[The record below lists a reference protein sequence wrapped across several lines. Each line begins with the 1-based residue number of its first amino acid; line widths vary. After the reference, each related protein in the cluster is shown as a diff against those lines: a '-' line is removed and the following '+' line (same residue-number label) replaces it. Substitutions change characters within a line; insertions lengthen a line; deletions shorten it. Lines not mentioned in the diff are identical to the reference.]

1 MDTQAQPVI
10 DRLVNEISTYV
21 DSFTNP
27 SENAIDVAWLA
38 LFDAM
43 GCAMA
48 STQMPACMRH
58 VGPLV
63 PGMTCEPG
71 VSIPGT
77 EFRVDPVSA
86 AFSTGCLIRWSDF
99 SDSWVALETGHPSDN
114 IGAILAAA
122 EYANLGVGLKP
133 LRHLTVKDV
142 LLGMIKAYEIQGV
155 LGLNNSLGQY
165 GLDHATFVR
174 VASAAVTTKLL
185 GGQYSEIA
193 SAVSHAWCDGH
204 PLRIYRQSPNV
215 GPRKSWAGPDAAARG
230 LQLAFLAL
238 LGEPAC
244 GSVIEDPVWGLEKR
258 GLDGKKLSLLRPLQ
272 TYVMENVVFKAAY
285 PGVIHAQTALEA
297 AIKLHPLVYQ
307 KLSQIKRVN
316 IWSYGTAIRIASKPG
331 PLNNSADR
339 DHCLQYM
346 VALGFINGTLKESD
360 FSDEAAKDPR
370 IDELRTKMVVQE
382 DSVFTKKFLN
392 PEIRACSNGIQVE
405 FSDGTATERID
416 IDQPLGHASRLDDAK
431 RFLENKLIQ
440 NLFLRFPASVVDSIM
455 KIYHEPKSIREAP
468 LDQFTKTFAFVPNVH

>member
-1 MDTQAQPVI
+1 MGTQAQPVI

-21 DSFTNP
+21 DAFTDP
-27 SENAIDVAWLA
+27 SENAINVAWLA

-48 STQMPACMRH
+48 STQTPACMRH

-63 PGMTCEPG
+63 PGITCDPG
-71 VSIPGT
+71 VTVPGT
-77 EFRVDPVSA
+77 HFRVDPVSA
-86 AFSTGCLIRWSDF
+86 AYSTGCLIRWSDF

-122 EYANLGVGLKP
+122 EYSNLGIVRKLLKP
-133 LRHLTVKDV
+133 LTIRDV
-142 LLGMIKAYEIQGV
+142 LVGMIKAYEIQGV
-155 LGLNNSLGQY
+155 LGLNNSLGQH

-185 GGQYSEIA
+185 GGLHHEIC

-238 LGEPAC
+238 RGEPAC
-244 GSVIEDPVWGLEKR
+244 GSVIEDPIWGMEKR
-258 GLDGKKLSLLRPLQ
+258 VLNGNTLSLLKPLG

-297 AIKLHPLVYQ
+297 AIKLHPQVYQ
-307 KLSQIKRVN
+307 KLSQIERIN
-316 IWSYGTAIRIASKPG
+316 IWSYGPAIRIASKSG
-331 PLNNSADR
+331 ALNNSADR

-346 VALGFINGTLKESD
+346 AALGLINGTLTEND
-360 FSDEAAKDPR
+360 FSNDAAKDSR
-370 IDELRTKMVVQE
+370 IDELRARMIVQE
-382 DSVFTKKFLN
+382 DPEFTKNFLN
-392 PEIRACSNGIQVE
+392 PEIRSCSNGIQVV
-405 FSDGTATERID
+405 FADGTSTARID
-416 IDQPLGHASRLDDAK
+416 IDQPLGHASRIDEV
-431 RFLENKLIQ
+431 RRHLEKKLIS
-440 NLFLRFPASVVDSIM
+440 NLALRLPDSAVLEIM
-455 KIYHEPKSIREAP
+455 NLYSKTKDCGAILIEDYKS
-468 LDQFTKTFAFVPNVH
+468 QFTSNLS

>member
-1 MDTQAQPVI
+1 
-10 DRLVNEISTYV
+10 
-21 DSFTNP
+21 
-27 SENAIDVAWLA
+27 
-38 LFDAM
+38 
-43 GCAMA
+43 
-48 STQMPACMRH
+48 MRH

-63 PGMTCEPG
+63 PGITYDPS

-77 EFRVDPVSA
+77 DFRVDPVSA

-122 EYANLGVGLKP
+122 EYANLDIGDEPRKQ
-133 LRHLTVKDV
+133 LTVKDV
-142 LLGMIKAYEIQGV
+142 LVGMIKAYEIQGV
-155 LGLNNSLGQY
+155 LGLNNSLGQL

-185 GGQYSEIA
+185 GGKYSEIA

-238 LGEPAC
+238 RGEPAC

-258 GLDGKKLSLLRPLQ
+258 ILNGNKLSLLRALG

-297 AIKLHPLVYQ
+297 AIKLHPQVHQ
-307 KLSQIKRVN
+307 KLSQIEKINV
-316 IWSYGTAIRIASKPG
+316 WSYGTAIRIASKSG
-331 PLNNSADR
+331 TLNNSADR

-346 VALGFINGTLKESD
+346 VALGLINGTLREGD
-360 FSDEAAKDPR
+360 FSDAAAQDSR
-370 IDELRTKMVVQE
+370 IDDLRAKIVVQE
-382 DSVFTKKFLN
+382 DPEFTKNFLD
-392 PEIRACSNGIQVE
+392 PEIRSCSNGIQVG
-405 FSDGTATERID
+405 FTDGTGTARID
-416 IDQPLGHASRLDDAK
+416 IVQPLGHAGRLDEVK
-431 RFLENKLIQ
+431 RFLESKLLQ
-440 NLFLRFPASVVDSIM
+440 NLSLRFSASTVGSIM
-455 KIYHEPKSIREAP
+455 KIYNEPKSIRYIQI
-468 LDQFTKTFAFVPNVH
+468 DQFLKIFKFGTNVH

>member
-1 MDTQAQPVI
+1 M
-10 DRLVNEISTYV
+10 NEISTYV
-21 DSFTNP
+21 DEFTNP

-86 AFSTGCLIRWSDF
+86 AFSTGILIRWSDF

-122 EYANLGVGLKP
+122 EYANLGIGLKLLKP
-133 LRHLTVKDV
+133 LTVKDV
-142 LLGMIKAYEIQGV
+142 LVGMIKAYEIQGV
-155 LGLNNSLGQY
+155 LGLNNSLGQH

-174 VASAAVTTKLL
+174 VASAAVTAKLL
-185 GGQYSEIA
+185 GGKYSEIA

-230 LQLAFLAL
+230 LQLAFLAHR
-238 LGEPAC
+238 GEPAC

-258 GLDGKKLSLLRPLQ
+258 VLVGKKISLLRPLG

-307 KLSQIKRVN
+307 KLSQIKRVK
-316 IWSYGTAIRIASKPG
+316 IWSYGTAIRIASKSG

-346 VALGFINGTLKESD
+346 VAIGLITGTLREGD
-360 FSDEAAKDPR
+360 FSDTAAQDTR
-370 IDELRTKMVVQE
+370 IDELRAKMVVQE
-382 DSVFTKKFLN
+382 DPGFTKNFLN
-392 PEIRACSNGIQVE
+392 PEIRSCGNGIQVE
-405 FSDGTATERID
+405 FSDGTATERIN
-416 IDQPLGHASRLDDAK
+416 IEQPLGHASRLDEVRGHLEKKLVGNLNLRLQESATLEVMDLHSK
-431 RFLENKLIQ
+431 VNDYGEISLENFKRLFTS
-440 NLFLRFPASVVDSIM
+440 NLRW
-455 KIYHEPKSIREAP
+455 
-468 LDQFTKTFAFVPNVH
+468 N

>member
-1 MDTQAQPVI
+1 M
-10 DRLVNEISTYV
+10 NEISTYV
-21 DSFTNP
+21 DEFTNP

-38 LFDAM
+38 LFDSM

-58 VGPLV
+58 VGPIV
-63 PGMTCEPG
+63 PGMTCEPN

-77 EFRVDPVSA
+77 QFRVDPVSA

-122 EYANLGVGLKP
+122 EYANLEIGIKPLKP
-133 LRHLTVKDV
+133 LTVKDV
-142 LLGMIKAYEIQGV
+142 LVGMIKAYELQGV
-155 LGLNNSLGQY
+155 LGLNNSFGQH

-174 VASAAVTTKLL
+174 VASAAVTTNLL
-185 GGQYSEIA
+185 GGKYSEIA

-238 LGEPAC
+238 RGEPAC
-244 GSVIEDPVWGLEKR
+244 GSVIEDLAWGLEKR
-258 GLDGKKLSLLRPLQ
+258 VLDSQKLSLLRPLG

-316 IWSYGTAIRIASKPG
+316 IWSYGTAIRIASKSG
-331 PLNNSADR
+331 PLNNAPDR

-346 VALGFINGTLKESD
+346 VALGLINGRLKEID
-360 FSDEAAKDPR
+360 FSDTAARDIR
-370 IDELRTKMVVQE
+370 IDELRAKMVVQE
-382 DSVFTKKFLN
+382 APEFTKNFLN
-392 PEIRACSNGIQVE
+392 PEIRSCSNGIQVE
-405 FSDGTATERID
+405 FLDGTATERID
-416 IDQPLGHASRLDDAK
+416 VEQPLGHASRIDQVK
-431 RFLENKLIQ
+431 PFLKNKLLQ
-440 NLFLRFPASVVDSIM
+440 NLSLRFANSTVDTIM
-455 KIYHEPKSIREAP
+455 KIYSDPNSNQSIP
-468 LDQFTKTFAFVPNVH
+468 ISQFLKNFTFGS

>member
-1 MDTQAQPVI
+1 MGTQAQPVI
-10 DRLVNEISTYV
+10 DSLVNEISTYV
-21 DSFTNP
+21 DEFTNP
-27 SENAIDVAWLA
+27 CEKALNVAWLA

-58 VGPLV
+58 VGPLT
-63 PGMTCEPG
+63 PGITCDPG
-71 VSIPGT
+71 VSILGT
-77 EFRVDPVSA
+77 EFRVDPISA

-99 SDSWVALETGHPSDN
+99 SDSWVALESGHPSDN

-122 EYANLGVGLKP
+122 EYANLGIGTKPLKP
-133 LRHLTVKDV
+133 LTVKDV

-155 LGLNNSLGQY
+155 LGLNNSLSQH

-185 GGQYSEIA
+185 GGKYSEIA

-230 LQLAFLAL
+230 LQLAFLAIR
-238 LGEPAC
+238 GEPAC

-258 GLDGKKLSLLRPLQ
+258 VLDGRKLSLLRPLG

-297 AIKLHPLVYQ
+297 AIKLHPLVCQ
-307 KLSQIKRVN
+307 KLSEIKRIN
-316 IWSYGTAIRIASKPG
+316 IWSYGTAIRITSKSG

-346 VALGFINGTLKESD
+346 VALGLITGTLRERD
-360 FSDEAAKDPR
+360 FSDTAAQDTR
-370 IDELRTKMVVQE
+370 IDELRAKMVVQE
-382 DSVFTKKFLN
+382 DPEFTKNFLN
-392 PEIRACSNGIQVE
+392 PEIRSCSNGVQVE

-416 IDQPLGHASRLDDAK
+416 VDQPLGHAGRIDEVK
-431 RFLENKLIQ
+431 PFLENKLLQ
-440 NLFLRFPASVVDSIM
+440 NLSLRFTDSAVDSIT
-455 KIYHEPKSIREAP
+455 KIYSEQNSIQNTP
-468 LDQFTKTFAFVPNVH
+468 ISHFLKVFTSGSQVN

>member
-1 MDTQAQPVI
+1 M
-10 DRLVNEISTYV
+10 NEISTYV

-63 PGMTCEPG
+63 PGMTCEPS

-77 EFRVDPVSA
+77 GFRVDPVSA

-133 LRHLTVKDV
+133 LKHLTVKDV

-155 LGLNNSLGQY
+155 LGLNNSLGQH

-238 LGEPAC
+238 RGEPAC

-316 IWSYGTAIRIASKPG
+316 IWSYGTAIRIASKSG

-346 VALGFINGTLKESD
+346 VALGLINGTLKESD
-360 FSDEAAKDPR
+360 FSDDAAKDPR
-370 IDELRTKMVVQE
+370 IDELRTKIVVQE
-382 DSVFTKKFLN
+382 DPVFTKKFLN
-392 PEIRACSNGIQVE
+392 PEIRACSNGIQVA
-405 FSDGTATERID
+405 FDDGKSTTRID
-416 IDQPLGHASRLDDAK
+416 TDQPLGHASRIDEVRRHLEKKLVKNLAMRLPESAALKIMDLQSKAK
-431 RFLENKLIQ
+431 GSGDISIDEFMSLFTSKL
-440 NLFLRFPASVVDSIM
+440 S
-455 KIYHEPKSIREAP
+455 
-468 LDQFTKTFAFVPNVH
+468 

>member
-63 PGMTCEPG
+63 PGMTCEPS

-77 EFRVDPVSA
+77 GFRVDPVSA

-133 LRHLTVKDV
+133 LKHLTVKDV

-155 LGLNNSLGQY
+155 LGLNNSLGQH

-238 LGEPAC
+238 RGEPAC

-316 IWSYGTAIRIASKPG
+316 IWSYGTAIRIASKSG

-346 VALGFINGTLKESD
+346 VALGLINGTLKESD
-360 FSDEAAKDPR
+360 FSDDAAKDPR
-370 IDELRTKMVVQE
+370 IDELRTKIVVQE
-382 DSVFTKKFLN
+382 DPVFTKKFLN
-392 PEIRACSNGIQVE
+392 PEIRACSNGIQVA
-405 FSDGTATERID
+405 FDDGKSTTRID
-416 IDQPLGHASRLDDAK
+416 TDQPLGHASRIDEVRRHLEKKLVKNLAMRLPESAALKIMDLQSKAK
-431 RFLENKLIQ
+431 GSGDISIDEFMSLFTSKL
-440 NLFLRFPASVVDSIM
+440 S
-455 KIYHEPKSIREAP
+455 
-468 LDQFTKTFAFVPNVH
+468 

>member
-1 MDTQAQPVI
+1 M
-10 DRLVNEISTYV
+10 NEISTYV
-21 DSFTNP
+21 DEFTNP
-27 SENAIDVAWLA
+27 SEKALNVAWLA

-58 VGPLV
+58 VGPLT
-63 PGMTCEPG
+63 PGITCDPG

-86 AFSTGCLIRWSDF
+86 AFRTGCLIRWSDF
-99 SDSWVALETGHPSDN
+99 SDTWVALETGHPSDN

-122 EYANLGVGLKP
+122 EYANLGIGIKPNKP
-133 LRHLTVKDV
+133 LTIKDV
-142 LLGMIKAYEIQGV
+142 LLGMIKAYEVQGV
-155 LGLNNSLGQY
+155 LGLNNSLSQH

-174 VASAAVTTKLL
+174 VASAAATTKLL
-185 GGQYSEIA
+185 GGKNSEIA

-230 LQLAFLAL
+230 LQLAFLAIR
-238 LGEPAC
+238 GEPAC

-258 GLDGKKLSLLRPLQ
+258 VLDGRKLSLLRPLG

-297 AIKLHPLVYQ
+297 AIKLHPLVCQ
-307 KLSQIKRVN
+307 KLSEIKRIN
-316 IWSYGTAIRIASKPG
+316 IWSYGTAIRIASKSG

-346 VALGFINGTLKESD
+346 VALGLITGTLRERD
-360 FSDEAAKDPR
+360 FSETAAQDTR
-370 IDELRTKMVVQE
+370 IDELRAKMVVQE
-382 DSVFTKKFLN
+382 DPGFTKNFLN
-392 PEIRACSNGIQVE
+392 PEIRSCGNGIQVM

-416 IDQPLGHASRLDDAK
+416 IEQPLGHASRLDEVRGHLEKKLLGNLNLRLQESATLEVMDLHSK
-431 RFLENKLIQ
+431 LSDYGEITLENFKRLFTS
-440 NLFLRFPASVVDSIM
+440 NLRG
-455 KIYHEPKSIREAP
+455 
-468 LDQFTKTFAFVPNVH
+468 N

>member
-1 MDTQAQPVI
+1 LGTQAQPVI
-10 DRLVNEISTYV
+10 DSLVNEISTYV
-21 DSFTNP
+21 DEFTNP
-27 SENAIDVAWLA
+27 SENAINVAWLA
-38 LFDAM
+38 LFDAL

-63 PGMTCEPG
+63 PGMTCETG

-114 IGAILAAA
+114 IGAILAGA
-122 EYANLGVGLKP
+122 EYANLGIGIKPLKP
-133 LRHLTVKDV
+133 ITVKEV
-142 LLGMIKAYEIQGV
+142 LVGMIKAYEIQGV
-155 LGLNNSLGQY
+155 LGLNNSLGQH

-230 LQLAFLAL
+230 LELAFLAL
-238 LGEPAC
+238 RGEPAC
-244 GSVIEDPVWGLEKR
+244 GSVIEDPAWGLEKR
-258 GLDGKKLSLLRPLQ
+258 VLDGKKLSLLRPLG

-297 AIKLHPLVYQ
+297 AIELHPLVYQ
-307 KLSQIKRVN
+307 KLSQIKRIN
-316 IWSYGTAIRIASKPG
+316 IWSYGTAIRIASKSG
-331 PLNNSADR
+331 PLNNAADR

-346 VALGFINGTLKESD
+346 VALGLITGTLAEGD
-360 FSDEAAKDPR
+360 FSDTAAQDDR
-370 IDELRTKMVVQE
+370 IDELRSKMVVHE
-382 DSVFTKKFLN
+382 DPEFTKDFLN
-392 PEIRACSNGIQVE
+392 PEIRSCSNGVQVE
-405 FSDGTATERID
+405 FLDGTATERID
-416 IDQPLGHASRLDDAK
+416 VEQPLGHASRIDQVK
-431 RFLENKLIQ
+431 PFLKNKLLQ
-440 NLFLRFPASVVDSIM
+440 NLSLRFANSTVDTIM
-455 KIYHEPKSIREAP
+455 KIYSDPNSNQSIP
-468 LDQFTKTFAFVPNVH
+468 ISQFLKNFTFGS

>member
-1 MDTQAQPVI
+1 MGTQAQPGI
-10 DRLVNEISTYV
+10 DELVNEISTYV

-27 SENAIDVAWLA
+27 SENAINVAWLA

-48 STQMPACMRH
+48 STQMPECMRH

-63 PGMTCEPG
+63 PGITCDPS

-77 EFRVDPVSA
+77 GFRVDPVSA

-122 EYANLGVGLKP
+122 EYANLCIVRKNHKP
-133 LRHLTVKDV
+133 LTIRDV
-142 LLGMIKAYEIQGV
+142 LMGMIKAYEIQGV
-155 LGLNNSLGQY
+155 LGLNNSLAQH

-185 GGQYSEIA
+185 GGLHDEIC

-215 GPRKSWAGPDAAARG
+215 GPRKSWAGPDGAARG

-238 LGEPAC
+238 RGEPAC
-244 GSVIEDPVWGLEKR
+244 GSVIKDPVWGMEKR
-258 GLDGKKLSLLRPLQ
+258 ILNGNALSLIKPLG

-297 AIKLHPLVYQ
+297 AIRLHSQVSQ
-307 KLSQIKRVN
+307 KLSRIKTIN
-316 IWSYGTAIRIASKPG
+316 IWSYGTAIRIASKSG
-331 PLNNSADR
+331 DLNNSADR

-346 VALGFINGTLKESD
+346 VAFGLINGTLTERA
-360 FSDEAAKDPR
+360 FSDASAQDPR
-370 IDELRTKMVVQE
+370 IDELRAKMLVQE
-382 DSVFTKKFLN
+382 DPEFTKNFLD
-392 PEIRACSNGIQVE
+392 PGIRSCSNGIQVV
-405 FSDGTATERID
+405 FSDETSTARID
-416 IDQPLGHASRLDDAK
+416 VYQPLGHASRIDEVRRHLEKKLVINLAMRLPDSAALEIMNLYGNAK
-431 RFLENKLIQ
+431 DCGVMTIKDFTRLFTSNLI
-440 NLFLRFPASVVDSIM
+440 
-455 KIYHEPKSIREAP
+455 
-468 LDQFTKTFAFVPNVH
+468 